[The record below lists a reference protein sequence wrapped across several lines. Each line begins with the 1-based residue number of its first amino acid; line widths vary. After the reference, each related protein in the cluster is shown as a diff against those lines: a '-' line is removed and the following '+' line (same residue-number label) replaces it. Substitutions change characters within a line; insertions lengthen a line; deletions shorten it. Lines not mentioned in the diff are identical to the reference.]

1 MGACLF
7 VADLASTA
15 LAGGWPG
22 ASGLGVAAAGYS
34 SRLRAGD
41 LVPTALAAG
50 WLGASRASGGVVKKQ
65 WRLLKA

>member
-15 LAGGWPG
+15 LAGGWLG
-22 ASGLGVAAAGYS
+22 VSGL
-34 SRLRAGD
+34 
-41 LVPTALAAG
+41 
-50 WLGASRASGGVVKKQ
+50 GGVVKKQ